1 MAKRTNTSLL
11 ICGLN
16 EQYEYGKYSG
26 GRHAIGKPRIYKLET
41 TKTIFKYFI

>member
-1 MAKRTNTSLL
+1 MAKITNTRLL

-16 EQYEYGKYSG
+16 KQYEYGEYSR